1 MKENDILQKLR
12 MQAEHRLRMQ
22 AQAEHEQAQAEHEQA
37 RANSEIL
44 QF

>member
-1 MKENDILQKLR
+1 MTLSKKYILGT
-12 MQAEHRLRMQ
+12 EHRLRMQ